1 MKKNAGGN
9 LKIYLYHLD
18 GFIQF
23 FNPRNLWLKKE
34 LWSHH

>member
-23 FNPRNLWLKKE
+23 FNPRNL
-34 LWSHH
+34 